1 MALWPWVVE
10 TKGTGPPSPVDCV
23 PVICVYVGGVCVC
36 GGVGYLRELDTNFLN
51 VLIDIMCMLVHV
63 VSLDTQ
69 ASSIKLVSH

>member
-23 PVICVYVGGVCVC
+23 LVTCVYVGVCVCVVC

-51 VLIDIMCMLVHV
+51 VLIDLMCMLVHV
-63 VSLDTQ
+63 VSQ